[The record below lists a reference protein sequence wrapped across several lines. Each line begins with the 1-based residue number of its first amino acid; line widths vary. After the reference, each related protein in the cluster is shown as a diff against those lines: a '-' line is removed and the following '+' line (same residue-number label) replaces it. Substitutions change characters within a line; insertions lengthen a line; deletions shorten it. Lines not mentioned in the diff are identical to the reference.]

1 LTSKR
6 KGFAAGLAG
15 WVFGLASTVLLVGV
29 WGRAVV
35 TDTDELANSLSP
47 MATSQLVADRFA
59 GWLET
64 ELVESGVDDSTAGD
78 TTDRV
83 MASPEL
89 SPILGDLV
97 GQAVLAAASS
107 DPSGAV
113 VDVATVLSPAIPQIT
128 VTLNEAGVPA
138 TETDVARAVE
148 ELDPIVIRDPLQ
160 SAFVG
165 PESPLAARLGTAV
178 MLAIVA
184 LIGAGLV
191 YVRAA
196 SDRMS
201 GLRSLLTRF
210 ALGALSFAVLL
221 RVGSWITDPR
231 GGRAPVGE
239 TISLLAQSKW
249 MIPLL
254 MGSAAAGAALVF
266 WVFRRRVRPGAK
278 SPIPSDRTTPLPAG
292 QQPK

>member
-6 KGFAAGLAG
+6 KGFAAGMAG
-15 WVFGLASTVLLVGV
+15 WVFGLASTVLLLGV

-35 TDTDELANSLSP
+35 TDTDELAKSLGP

-64 ELVESGVDDSTAGD
+64 ELVDSGVDEAAAGEA
-78 TTDRV
+78 TDRA

-97 GQAVLAAASS
+97 GEAVRAAASS
-107 DPSGAV
+107 DPGGAV
-113 VDVATVLSPAIPQIT
+113 VDVASVLAPAIPPIT
-128 VTLNEAGVPA
+128 ETLNAAGVPA
-138 TETDVARAVE
+138 SRTDVARAIG
-148 ELDPIVIRDPLQ
+148 ELDPIVIREPTQ
-160 SAFVG
+160 SALIG
-165 PESPLAARLGTAV
+165 PESPLASRLGTAV
-178 MLAIVA
+178 LLAVIA
-184 LIGAGLV
+184 LLGAGWV

-210 ALGALSFAVLL
+210 ALGALSFSIFLK
-221 RVGSWITDPR
+221 VGSWVTDPR

-239 TISLLAQSKW
+239 TVSLLAQSKW
-249 MIPLL
+249 MVPLL

-266 WVFRRRVRPGAK
+266 WIFRRRVRPGAR
-278 SPIPSDRTTPLPAG
+278 SPSPSGTATPLPAG
-292 QQPK
+292 QQQR